1 MWNTTVK
8 AALDNSLLTTPAGE
22 ELSTSESW
30 CVWICAGRKKIEIDT
45 KNSIGRERVT
55 HHMPKCPQ
63 VSHKPPFVAL
73 LGKGNLAFQRTLH
86 AKAKIHIWKCN
97 IQALS
102 DFVCWRKPFWSQIMC
117 LEVAKWNKTVEDFC
131 SNRPRTKPGLLVPLH
146 FNGQAKVGQL
156 DGGVL
161 AFTGQEQVL
170 RLGGRS
176 GTHSYYCW
184 TKIWYMSPFNTEHI
198 TYNHSCVTDTAYKQ
212 NHLPKYKLCWV
223 H

>member
-86 AKAKIHIWKCN
+86 AESKRYTSENATSRLFRLC
-97 IQALS
+97 
-102 DFVCWRKPFWSQIMC
+102 M
-117 LEVAKWNKTVEDFC
+117 LEKTILEPDY
-131 SNRPRTKPGLLVPLH
+131 
-146 FNGQAKVGQL
+146 
-156 DGGVL
+156 VL
-161 AFTGQEQVL
+161 G
-170 RLGGRS
+170 S
-176 GTHSYYCW
+176 S
-184 TKIWYMSPFNTEHI
+184 KM
-198 TYNHSCVTDTAYKQ
+198 KQ
-212 NHLPKYKLCWV
+212 NSWGFLLKPTTYQTRPAWSPCTSMARPKSASLTAAFLHLLPRAGSPAGGEIRDALILLLNQNLIHV
-223 H
+223 TF